1 MLAKIC
7 KLFNKQRDIKITHH
21 KKENPLLGTLVN
33 VAAIIAGSLIG
44 LIFSGRIT
52 EKYNKPIIQAVSLG
66 VILIG
71 LKNAFKCNDF
81 ILIIISLALGTLLG
95 ELGKIEHRLEN
106 VGTWLE
112 NKLSNKG
119 GRFAEGF
126 VTTSLL
132 YCVGAMAIVGSLESG
147 LTGNHHTLFA
157 KATLDGIGSVI
168 FSSTMG
174 IGVLFSSL
182 SVLVYQGTITLAAE
196 YVKPFLVPEVI
207 SQMSSVG
214 GLLIVG
220 IGVNM
225 LGEKKIKV
233 GNMLPAVFI
242 PLIYYIGMQIFI
254 K

>member
-1 MLAKIC
+1 M
-7 KLFNKQRDIKITHH
+7 
-21 KKENPLLGTLVN
+21 LGTFVN

-44 LIFSGRIT
+44 LIFRGRIS

-71 LKNAFKCNDF
+71 LKNAFKCDDF

-95 ELGKIEHRLEN
+95 ELCKIELRLEN
-106 VGTWLE
+106 IGTWIE
-112 NKLSNKG
+112 NKFLKKG
-119 GRFAEGF
+119 GTFAEGF

-147 LTGNHHTLFA
+147 LTGNHSTLFA
-157 KATLDGIGSVI
+157 KSTLDGLGSII

-174 IGVLFSSL
+174 IGVLFSSV
-182 SVLVYQGTITLAAE
+182 SVLLYQGTITLAAE

-214 GLLIVG
+214 GLLIAALG
-220 IGVNM
+220 MNM
-225 LGEKKIKV
+225 LGNKFIKV

-242 PLIYYIGMQIFI
+242 PLIYYIGMQFFI